1 MTFSRPARVLAPL
14 VLLVCVAAV
23 LVIVQSTLRADSSSS
38 AGETTTTTTTT
49 STTSKKTPKT
59 YRVRSGDTL
68 GGISQRVD
76 VSVDEIL
83 KLNPDVDPQSLRAG
97 QRLRLRE

>member
-1 MTFSRPARVLAPL
+1 MRFSRPARVLAPL

-23 LVIVQSTLRADSSSS
+23 LVIVQSTLRADSPSSS
-38 AGETTTTTTTT
+38 AGETTTTTTT
-49 STTSKKTPKT
+49 STTSRKTPKT

-76 VSVDEIL
+76 VSVDQIL